1 MNAHHRKDD
10 PPDETHVDERET
22 AGWTPSRGEWMDMF
36 RRVEQIGVLAENNNT
51 QLCDI
56 NKALWGSKRDGID
69 SNGGIVAE
77 VRALR
82 NIKKIAWAAVSA
94 SCLAVLNSIAE
105 WITGKVG
112 Q

>member
-1 MNAHHRKDD
+1 MSAAAHHRKDD
-10 PPDETHVDERET
+10 PPDEIHADERVT
-22 AGWTPSRGEWMDMF
+22 ADWIPSRAEWTDMF
-36 RRVEQIGVLAENNNT
+36 RRVEKIGTLAEDNNA

-82 NIKKIAWAAVSA
+82 NIKKIAWAAVCA
-94 SCLAVLNSIAE
+94 SCAAVLNSAIE
-105 WITGKVG
+105 WFSKKL
-112 Q
+112 